1 MTCLDCKAV
10 VEDFSS
16 DCKAAITRGDLVAL
30 KCLLADGDVTL
41 HSQDGSGQNLL
52 DLTLHALK
60 MSWLTN
66 ELTPISQVSVASII
80 NTGLWFQSRGLTV
93 SPKSLTERLPG
104 WFEFANTRDLEACS
118 EELTNN
124 MGLFLKEASKNEQA
138 TLRAAR
144 LIGFILWNPDQTVLS
159 PALVTEII
167 QEESLRGK
175 SLTTLNKM
183 EKEYWK
189 DPDVL
194 SPGIEGIILRPM
206 IALKRNPLPKASSE
220 MRHSLRGVRWLLLA
234 LLRLGVTEPLSKTVE
249 FIANYLKL
257 CQELPILADG
267 FRDTVT
273 VFADRNGILNVWAG
287 VLEQVENSEEPL
299 PKVCDLLDP
308 YLDQFHLQGDKNSIS
323 IL

>member
-1 MTCLDCKAV
+1 
-10 VEDFSS
+10 
-16 DCKAAITRGDLVAL
+16 
-30 KCLLADGDVTL
+30 
-41 HSQDGSGQNLL
+41 
-52 DLTLHALK
+52 

-66 ELTPISQVSVASII
+66 KLTPTSQVSVASII
-80 NTGLWFQSRGLTV
+80 NTGLWLQSRGLAV

-104 WFEFANTRDLEACS
+104 WLEFANTRDLEACS
-118 EELTNN
+118 EGLTNK
-124 MGLFLKEASKNEQA
+124 MGLFLKKAFKSEQA

-144 LIGFILWNPDQTVLS
+144 LIGFILWNLDQTVLS

-175 SLTTLNKM
+175 SLIALNKM

-194 SPGIEGIILRPM
+194 SPGIESIILRPM
-206 IALKRNPLPKASSE
+206 IALRRNPLLKASSE
-220 MRHSLRGVRWLLLA
+220 MRHSLRGARWLLLA
-234 LLRLGVTEPLSKTVE
+234 LLRLGVTEPLPKTVE
-249 FIANYLKL
+249 FTANYLKL

-273 VFADRNGILNVWAG
+273 IFADRNGILNIWAA
-287 VLEQVENSEEPL
+287 VLEQVETSEEQL
-299 PKVCDLLDP
+299 PKVRGLLDP
-308 YLDQFHLQGDKNSIS
+308 YLDQFHLQGDKNGIS